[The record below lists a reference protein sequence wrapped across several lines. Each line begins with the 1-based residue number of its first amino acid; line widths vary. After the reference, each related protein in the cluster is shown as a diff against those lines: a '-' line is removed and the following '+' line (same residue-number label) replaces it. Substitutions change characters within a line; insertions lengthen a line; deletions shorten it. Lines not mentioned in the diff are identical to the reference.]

1 MYIEEE
7 RRPEI
12 FNAAYFVAALAVHA
26 ILFLAIWLVG
36 ISGSDED
43 KEIVIPMDL
52 MVVVNENLDG
62 VDGEPP
68 PEKPPVADPDPPPPD
83 PPKEPPPPPSV
94 EPDVAEAVI
103 TEPEKPKPPEPP
115 KPAEPPKPPKKPDPP
130 KNPEMTKE
138 QRMAK
143 MRESTTKI
151 KTPPPRNNGRTEKR
165 PPNWAELLNAGYK
178 PGASN
183 RGLDAGEEAR
193 CLSLIQQA
201 FLSKWERPAWTSSL
215 RKMCL
220 SVQFGP
226 GGKVV
231 GYTLTQSSGDPSADR
246 TVLKAASRVGFVR
259 GLSSTFLEKNRT
271 VIVRFEVTLE

>member
-7 RRPEI
+7 RRPGI

-36 ISGSDED
+36 IIRSDED

-52 MVVVNENLDG
+52 MVVINENLDG

-68 PEKPPVADPDPPPPD
+68 PETSPVADPDPPPPD

-103 TEPEKPKPPEPP
+103 IEPDKPKPPKPPEPP

-130 KNPEMTKE
+130 KKPEKTRE
-138 QRMAK
+138 QRMAE
-143 MRESTTKI
+143 MRNRTTKI

-165 PPNWAELLNAGYK
+165 PPNWAELLNAGYE
-178 PGASN
+178 PGAEN

-193 CLSLIQQA
+193 CCSLDVI
-201 FLSKWERPAWTSSL
+201 
-215 RKMCL
+215 
-220 SVQFGP
+220 
-226 GGKVV
+226 
-231 GYTLTQSSGDPSADR
+231 
-246 TVLKAASRVGFVR
+246 TV
-259 GLSSTFLEKNRT
+259 ENHKNRCAA
-271 VIVRFEVTLE
+271 EAAEHLSNDVTRDLSPAHTAADCCADCNCRVEMCTGSCAE